1 MNCTRASQ
9 QTEQRPA
16 RRAVELRFH
25 RVGTRVPLHGL
36 SLCAALW
43 FLPLNAG
50 AQAQGRTLA
59 QCVERVVNAARE
71 QGARPSA
78 SAQVDFMLTGDHR
91 SYEHVLPQDG
101 CLGMLAVGHRAV
113 QHLALAM
120 YAPSGRM
127 LAQNPERGA
136 HAYARFCG
144 EAGRKVVTEVR
155 MLDGEGEFHLVPL
168 WNAPPALDALESVM
182 ESCMHTGDPRPD
194 PVDVGPEPLGPP
206 IDVELLAVAKQL
218 SSLGYH
224 REGGVLFGGLPER
237 RREVRRVMLGG
248 GQCYALAAVG
258 DGDVEDIDMRLLWMT
273 DTTSLVA
280 ADVTRRRD
288 AVVKVCP
295 EQDGVYVLD
304 VRMYRGSGR
313 YVVQSF
319 GLKEPAAPPP
329 AGVEG
334 GTRIPYAEM
343 LAKVEE
349 HGMKVAPLS
358 WGMLQ
363 PGSTQTI
370 PVEMQAGRCYAVGA
384 IATADFTGADL
395 DLSLVDED
403 GSLFAAEIG
412 PGPHPLVFHC
422 SKTDSVARAVL
433 HGHEVRRPSRFLLM
447 VGEDQPVTPAGVTR

>member
-1 MNCTRASQ
+1 LIICSALLALSQVAS
-9 QTEQRPA
+9 
-16 RRAVELRFH
+16 
-25 RVGTRVPLHGL
+25 
-36 SLCAALW
+36 
-43 FLPLNAG
+43 
-50 AQAQGRTLA
+50 AQAPGRTLA

-71 QGARPSA
+71 QGARPSG
-78 SAQVDFMLTGDHR
+78 SPRVDFMLTGDHR
-91 SYEHVLPQDG
+91 SYEHELPQDG

-144 EAGRKVVTEVR
+144 EAGRHVVTEVR

-168 WNAPPALDALESVM
+168 WNAPPGLDALESVM

-206 IDVELLAVAKQL
+206 IDVEMLAVAKQL
-218 SSLGYH
+218 SSLGY
-224 REGGVLFGGLPER
+224 RQEGGVLFGGLPER

-248 GQCYALAAVG
+248 GNCYALAAVG

-319 GLKEPAAPPP
+319 GLKSA
-329 AGVEG
+329 
-334 GTRIPYAEM
+334 
-343 LAKVEE
+343 
-349 HGMKVAPLS
+349 
-358 WGMLQ
+358 
-363 PGSTQTI
+363 ST
-370 PVEMQAGRCYAVGA
+370 A
-384 IATADFTGADL
+384 
-395 DLSLVDED
+395 
-403 GSLFAAEIG
+403 
-412 PGPHPLVFHC
+412 
-422 SKTDSVARAVL
+422 
-433 HGHEVRRPSRFLLM
+433 
-447 VGEDQPVTPAGVTR
+447 

>member
-1 MNCTRASQ
+1 MNSI
-9 QTEQRPA
+9 
-16 RRAVELRFH
+16 
-25 RVGTRVPLHGL
+25 RVWRQPDRVPASRDAMHHTTGL
-36 SLCAALW
+36 LICSAL
-43 FLPLNAG
+43 LALANVAE
-50 AQAQGRTLA
+50 AQAPGRTLA

-71 QGARPSA
+71 QGARPSG
-78 SAQVDFMLTGDHR
+78 SPRVDFMLTGDHR
-91 SYEHVLPQDG
+91 SYEHELPGEG

-144 EAGRKVVTEVR
+144 EAGRRVVTEVR

-168 WNAPPALDALESVM
+168 WNAPPGLDALESVM

-206 IDVELLAVAKQL
+206 IDVEMLAVAKQL
-218 SSLGYH
+218 SSLGY
-224 REGGVLFGGLPER
+224 RQEGGVLFGGLPER

-248 GQCYALAAVG
+248 GNCYALAAVG

-329 AGVEG
+329 PGVEG

-343 LAKVEE
+343 LAKVSD
-349 HGMKVAPLS
+349 HGMKVAPLT

-363 PGSTQTI
+363 PGTTQTV
-370 PVEMQAGRCYAVGA
+370 PVEMQKGRCYAIGA

-395 DLSLVDED
+395 DLSLVDEG

-412 PGPHPLVFHC
+412 PGAHPLVFHC
-422 SKTDSVARAVL
+422 SQTDGVVRAVL

-447 VGEDQPVTPAGVTR
+447 VGQDPPPPPVVVTP

>member
-1 MNCTRASQ
+1 MSLPTAS
-9 QTEQRPA
+9 RPLDMFPVKRGA
-16 RRAVELRFH
+16 ALR
-25 RVGTRVPLHGL
+25 TL
-36 SLCAALW
+36 SLPLLAAFWVVLQV
-43 FLPLNAG
+43 PTAE
-50 AQAQGRTLA
+50 AQSRTLA
-59 QCVERVVNAARE
+59 QCVERVVNAARQ
-71 QGARPSA
+71 QGARPSGA
-78 SAQVDFMLTGDHR
+78 PVVDFMLTGDHR
-91 SYEHVLPQDG
+91 SYENVLPQDG
-101 CLGMLAVGHRAV
+101 CLGMLAVGHRSV
-113 QHLALAM
+113 QNLALAM
-120 YAPSGRM
+120 FAPSGRM
-127 LAQNPERGA
+127 LAQNSERGA

-144 EAGRKVVTEVR
+144 EAGRKIVTEVR
-155 MLDGEGEFHLVPL
+155 MLDGEGEFHLVPI
-168 WNAPPALDALESVM
+168 WNAPPGLDALESVM

-218 SSLGYH
+218 SSLGY
-224 REGGVLFGGLPER
+224 RLEGGVLFGGLPER

-295 EQDGVYVLD
+295 EQDGIYVLD

-319 GLKEPAAPPP
+319 GLKEPATPPP
-329 AGVEG
+329 PGVDG

-349 HGMKVAPLS
+349 HGMKAAPLT

-363 PGSTQTI
+363 PGATQTI
-370 PVEMQAGRCYAVGA
+370 PIEVHKDHCYAIGA
-384 IATADFTGADL
+384 IATADFTGSDL

-422 SKTDSVARAVL
+422 SKTDSVVRAVL
-433 HGHEVRRPSRFLLM
+433 YGHEVRRPSRFLVM
-447 VGEDQPVTPAGVTR
+447 VGEAEPAPIAPFVATRGTP